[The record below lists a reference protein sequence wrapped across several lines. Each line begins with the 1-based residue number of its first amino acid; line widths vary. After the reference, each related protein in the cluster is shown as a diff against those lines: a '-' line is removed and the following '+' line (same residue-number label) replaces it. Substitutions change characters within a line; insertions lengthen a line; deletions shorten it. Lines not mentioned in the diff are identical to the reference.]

1 MVAAG
6 PSGLELNGL
15 IWSAD
20 GACEVAADVLRVAPG
35 EVGVVVAE
43 PLVGEGLADVLTG
56 LAAPARGTIRL
67 DGEPV
72 TGAPGDRP
80 IALVPSGGGLLPH
93 LTVERNVGFGLS
105 GRVPRPARRSRV
117 NEVLGQLRLESLRR
131 KHPHEIS
138 PVQRL
143 QVAVARALCAPTE
156 PVAVVVEDRS
166 GQIPCR
172 AAAVTA
178 AGQDLSVLIIT
189 DAAARTR
196 MIGASTIVSC
206 RRTARG

>member
-1 MVAAG
+1 
-6 PSGLELNGL
+6 LDGL

-35 EVGVVVAE
+35 EVGVIVAE
-43 PLVGEGLADVLTG
+43 PSVGEGLADVLTG
-56 LAAPARGTIRL
+56 LAAPVRGTIRL

-72 TGAPGDRP
+72 TGAPGERP

-143 QVAVARALCAPTE
+143 RVAVARALCAPTE

-166 GQIPCR
+166 GHIPCR

-189 DAAARTR
+189 DAATRTR
-196 MIGASTIVSC
+196 MIGASMLVSC

>member
-1 MVAAG
+1 
-6 PSGLELNGL
+6 LDGL
-15 IWSAD
+15 IWSSD

-35 EVGVVVAE
+35 EVGVIVAE
-43 PLVGEGLADVLTG
+43 SSVGEGLADVLTG
-56 LAAPARGTIRL
+56 LAAPVRGTIRL

-72 TGAPGDRP
+72 TGAPGERP

-143 QVAVARALCAPTE
+143 RVAVARALCAPTE

-166 GQIPCR
+166 GHIPCR

-189 DAAARTR
+189 DAATRTR
-196 MIGASTIVSC
+196 MIGASMLVSC

>member
-1 MVAAG
+1 
-6 PSGLELNGL
+6 LNGL

-143 QVAVARALCAPTE
+143 RVAVARALCAPTE